1 MIFFVLMMPLPPR
14 STRTDTLCPY
24 TTLFRSLWCTQNAV
38 QPLEAVG
45 RQGRLPSDDGRSGG
59 TSGFRTQD
67 GDDRRDLSQGP
78 PHGIEPTGKKG
89 GPGRLIGRTKG
100 GMNTKLHAVTD
111 ANGRPL
117 SFFMTAG
124 QVSDY
129 IGAAALLDELPKAQW
144 LLTDRGYD
152 ADWFRSEEHPSELP
166 SLMRTSYS
174 VFILKKQTT

>member
-89 GPGRLIGRTKG
+89 GTGRLIGRTKG
-100 GMNTKLHAVTD
+100 GLNT
-111 ANGRPL
+111 
-117 SFFMTAG
+117 
-124 QVSDY
+124 
-129 IGAAALLDELPKAQW
+129 
-144 LLTDRGYD
+144 
-152 ADWFRSEEHPSELP
+152 RSEERRGGKAWG
-166 SLMRTSYS
+166 RTGR
-174 VFILKKQTT
+174 LGGGQEQKKKKRQKQKK